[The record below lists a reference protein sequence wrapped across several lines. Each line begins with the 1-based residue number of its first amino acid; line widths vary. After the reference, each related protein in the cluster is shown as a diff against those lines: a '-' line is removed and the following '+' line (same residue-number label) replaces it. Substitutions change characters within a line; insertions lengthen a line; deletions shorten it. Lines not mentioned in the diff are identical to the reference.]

1 MVPPAKLIQLINHTV
16 EDLPYDKQQEVYDF
30 AAYLKSKAKNAVTKN
45 TSTLDN
51 MIGIL
56 EGPPDLA
63 ANHDEIYD

>member
-1 MVPPAKLIQLINHTV
+1 MVPPDELIQLINHTV

-30 AAYLKSKAKNAVTKN
+30 AVYLKTKAKNVVTQN
-45 TSTLDN
+45 TSTLGN

-63 ANHDEIYD
+63 SNHDEIYD

>member
-1 MVPPAKLIQLINHTV
+1 MVPPDKLIQLINHTV

-30 AAYLKSKAKNAVTKN
+30 AVYLKTKAKNVVTQN
-45 TSTLDN
+45 TSTLGN

-63 ANHDEIYD
+63 SNHDEIYD